1 MKKFFQFILLI
12 LFVCLLAYMVYFLQG
27 NLSFSI
33 GDIGTRKNAFEDY
46 KTETNFKDG
55 IFRVELKDLVTSTG
69 SGGKQYYRYD
79 LSFETYDKASAK
91 EIQKRKDRVAII
103 INSVMTSLTPD
114 ELNSE
119 AERMR
124 AKQLIAM
131 KIEEYYPDIKIKDLY
146 FTNYVYN

>member
-1 MKKFFQFILLI
+1 MKKFLQFVIFL
-12 LFVCLLAYMVYFLQG
+12 LFVVLIAFLVYMFRG

-33 GDIGTRKNAFEDY
+33 ANVGSKKNAFEDY
-46 KTETNFKDG
+46 TVSTNFRNG
-55 IFRVELKDLVTSTG
+55 IFRVEINDLVTSTG

-79 LSFETYDKASAK
+79 LSFETYDKKSAK
-91 EIQKRKDRVAII
+91 AIQNRKDEVAVI
-103 INSVMTSLTPD
+103 INSVMTALAPE
-114 ELNSE
+114 ELDTE

-124 AKQLIAM
+124 AKQLIAV

>member
-1 MKKFFQFILLI
+1 MKKFLQFLIFLLFLLI
-12 LFVCLLAYMVYFLQG
+12 IAYLVYLMQG
-27 NLSFSI
+27 NLSFKISDV
-33 GDIGTRKNAFEDY
+33 GSRKNAFEDY
-46 KTETNFKDG
+46 KTETHFKDG
-55 IFRVELKDLVTSTG
+55 IFRVEMKDLVTSTG

-79 LSFETYDKASAK
+79 LSFETFDKKSAK
-91 EIQKRKDRVAII
+91 SIQDRKDKVAVI
-103 INSVMTSLTPD
+103 INSVMTALAPE
-114 ELNSE
+114 ELDSE